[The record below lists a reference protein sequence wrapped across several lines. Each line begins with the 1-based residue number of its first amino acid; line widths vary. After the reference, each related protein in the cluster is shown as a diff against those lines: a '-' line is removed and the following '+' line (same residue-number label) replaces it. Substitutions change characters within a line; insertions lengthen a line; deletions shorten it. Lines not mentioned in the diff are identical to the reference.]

1 MHFLRA
7 GVDKRL
13 DAYKT
18 PHPAAT
24 GQIDVVGGFKVV
36 ATVILAQFRAETDG
50 RYAVAGVV
58 LAPLLVNVVELLGA
72 DGVVRLEAEIALGLH
87 EVDDI
92 VAAALD
98 GVHVG
103 SGSFADREAE
113 IVLHQPVQP
122 FQTPEQDALQ
132 LGAHLL
138 HKKRVIR
145 AVGGLVLGGQDELT
159 AKEAVR
165 MVIQRGQRT
174 VAEAEEPGV
183 DVALVALDTFALQ
196 VQLGFGGH
204 DSLNIIRFGQGVHVH
219 VVVDHQQA
227 AFQIGAGKAVVL
239 HFLDAAVA
247 GGISHES
254 LEHQP
259 NAGFALAALADNEH
273 HLLSLGAG
281 DEAVA
286 QIFL

>member
-1 MHFLRA
+1 M
-7 GVDKRL
+7 DKRF

-24 GQIDVVGGFKVV
+24 GQVDVVGCFKVI
-36 ATVILAQFRAETDG
+36 AAVILAQLCAETDG

-58 LAPLLVNVVELLGA
+58 LAPLLVNVVELLGT
-72 DGVVRLEAEIALGLH
+72 DGVVRLKAEVALRLH

-103 SGSFADREAE
+103 GGSFADREAE

-122 FQTPEQDALQ
+122 FQTPEQDAFQ

-138 HKKRVIR
+138 HKEGVVC
-145 AVGGLVLGGQDELT
+145 AVGRLVLGGQDEL
-159 AKEAVR
+159 AAEEAVR

-174 VAEAEEPGV
+174 VAETEEPGV
-183 DVALVALDTFALQ
+183 NVALVTLDTLALQ

-204 DSLNIIRFGQGVHVH
+204 DGLEIMPFCKGHL
-219 VVVDHQQA
+219 
-227 AFQIGAGKAVVL
+227 AV
-239 HFLDAAVA
+239 
-247 GGISHES
+247 ES
-254 LEHQP
+254 QVW
-259 NAGFALAALADNEH
+259 
-273 HLLSLGAG
+273 LS
-281 DEAVA
+281 
-286 QIFL
+286 IW